1 MTHFKKLNMNLKH
14 HKNLTPLKWKE
25 FPFYKQILMIG
36 SEIMRA
42 SKWIEK
48 NDFEEVRNCYE
59 RALELLYLTVETCE
73 DKRKLKEILIFKE
86 ALLSLYLKPE
96 FKENENLLKV
106 LFLMTK
112 ETEFLIER

>member
-1 MTHFKKLNMNLKH
+1 MKLKH
-14 HKNLTPLKWKE
+14 YKNLTPLKWKE

-42 SKWIEK
+42 GKWIEK
-48 NDFEEVRNCYE
+48 KDIEEVRDCYE
-59 RALELLYLTVETCE
+59 RALELLYLTIETCE
-73 DKRKLKEILIFKE
+73 EKKRLREILIFKE

-96 FKENENLLKV
+96 IKENKNLLKI

-112 ETEFLIER
+112 ETEFLIEK

>member
-1 MTHFKKLNMNLKH
+1 MKLKH
-14 HKNLTPLKWKE
+14 HKNLTPSKWKN

-42 SKWIEK
+42 GKWIEK
-48 NDFEEVRNCYE
+48 NDFEEARNSYE
-59 RALELLYLTVETCE
+59 RALELLYLTIETLE
-73 DKRKLKEILIFKE
+73 DKRKLKELLIFKE

-96 FKENENLLKV
+96 IKENQNLLKV

-112 ETEFLIER
+112 ETEFLIKG